1 MSNRP
6 YDSFEFWHDLSQQN
20 DTTRNN
26 VLRHL
31 AKTDLFFLCRYVIG
45 WEFYDNRFAR
55 WFCDLVQK
63 DPWCLWLVARGHLKS
78 LTITCAHTIQC
89 ILNDPEKSTLIL
101 SYTAPMAKTFL
112 RQIKFILETNEKL
125 KKLFPDILYSQP
137 DKQSPKW
144 TEDAITVKRQ
154 TTRKEATIET
164 SGLVEGQKI
173 GLHCFDGNTF
183 VSMADGARK
192 KIKDIKIG
200 DKVKT
205 PFGESVVLETMTHR
219 ATNIIDKKYIKATAN
234 HLFFGTKKLERFDL
248 LCYDEIIKETIWHK
262 IKTQI
267 KLFMIQSSGISAK
280 TDTLQLDEKTLNNVL
295 YTDISGKNL
304 MAQFPKVLLYT
315 IKIITK
321 EIMTSQILYVCLRA
335 CTKICTILKKHII
348 VSTAEKRYHTME
360 RHNVAK
366 VATTKRHGL
375 TEKGK
380 RRARHVNILTDFAK
394 NVAKFC
400 LGMGLLPF
408 AAVVHLLNTTKA
420 KRTEKLQSKAT
431 NVAGVVYD
439 IKTTHRCFYANG
451 LLVHNCDY
459 MKYDDVVVPASV
471 GTPEMIE
478 KTTKAWELS
487 GNLGMKTSPTLK
499 AYCGTRYHYFDTYS
513 VMIARGIKTKLI
525 PATHNGKMDGIPIY
539 MTQEAL
545 NQELN
550 DQGIY
555 TFSAQMLLNPVSD
568 KDKKFRRDW
577 IQYWDELPAGLRLYE
592 IGDPANA
599 KKKKSDW
606 SAFGI
611 IGIDSD
617 GNIYLIDA
625 VHDKLSLGERY
636 KQYFALYDKYR
647 PHIAGYEKYGMQ
659 SDLEFFRLECKR
671 LGRPLLP
678 IHEIGGVLSKED
690 RILRLV
696 PDMQAGKF
704 FFPRKLERWCSY
716 DEKMVD
722 IVERILIELDNFP
735 MGQHDDLIDMV
746 SRIYDLRPIM
756 PAPVKTPEEQGFEA
770 ALREKE
776 RREKRLDFGRT
787 KLYTRNNKK
796 NWWEK

>member
-1 MSNRP
+1 MSSRP

-101 SYTAPMAKTFL
+101 SYTVPMAKKFL
-112 RQIKFILETNEKL
+112 SQIKWILETNDKL
-125 KKLFPDILYSQP
+125 KKLFPEIFYVQP
-137 DKQSPKW
+137 DKESPKW
-144 TEDAITVKRQ
+144 TEEAITVKRQ
-154 TTRKEATIET
+154 TTRKEATVEV
-164 SGLVEGQKI
+164 SGLVQGQR
-173 GLHCFDGNTF
+173 T
-183 VSMADGARK
+183 
-192 KIKDIKIG
+192 
-200 DKVKT
+200 
-205 PFGESVVLETMTHR
+205 
-219 ATNIIDKKYIKATAN
+219 
-234 HLFFGTKKLERFDL
+234 
-248 LCYDEIIKETIWHK
+248 
-262 IKTQI
+262 
-267 KLFMIQSSGISAK
+267 GIHA
-280 TDTLQLDEKTLNNVL
+280 
-295 YTDISGKNL
+295 
-304 MAQFPKVLLYT
+304 
-315 IKIITK
+315 
-321 EIMTSQILYVCLRA
+321 
-335 CTKICTILKKHII
+335 
-348 VSTAEKRYHTME
+348 
-360 RHNVAK
+360 
-366 VATTKRHGL
+366 
-375 TEKGK
+375 
-380 RRARHVNILTDFAK
+380 
-394 NVAKFC
+394 
-400 LGMGLLPF
+400 
-408 AAVVHLLNTTKA
+408 
-420 KRTEKLQSKAT
+420 
-431 NVAGVVYD
+431 
-439 IKTTHRCFYANG
+439 
-451 LLVHNCDY
+451 DY
-459 MKYDDVVVPASV
+459 MKYDDVVVPESV
-471 GTPEMIE
+471 GTPEMID

-611 IGIDSD
+611 IGIDSN

-636 KQYFALYDKYR
+636 TQYFALYDKYR

-776 RREKRLDFGRT
+776 RQEKRLDFGRT